1 MLHIPWPKQHWD
13 AIHDILVQRKATEK
27 DLGLKQSG
35 FSIVSAKTRKRKTV
49 SCRKIQHR
57 SITTLPIQLSN
68 KQTDPANAFVE
79 NERHRLRNAVGNGE
93 CRTCFEKIQKFQ
105 LFFGR
110 ELAIKTRKNLSQ
122 HTSQLS
128 AVPSI
133 SANILAFPSS
143 LFRQGPKNTF
153 CSLKNP
159 KTENFIPKNSP
170 KNNWASESLEH
181 DGSRT
186 LT

>member
-35 FSIVSAKTRKRKTV
+35 FSIVSARTRKRRTV
-49 SCRKIQHR
+49 GCRKIQHR

-93 CRTCFEKIQKFQ
+93 CRSCFEKIQKFQ
-105 LFFGR
+105 LFRARTGQ
-110 ELAIKTRKNLSQ
+110 KNKEKSITAHLS
-122 HTSQLS
+122 TECR
-128 AVPSI
+128 SI
-133 SANILAFPSS
+133 
-143 LFRQGPKNTF
+143 
-153 CSLKNP
+153 
-159 KTENFIPKNSP
+159 
-170 KNNWASESLEH
+170 
-181 DGSRT
+181 D
-186 LT
+186 